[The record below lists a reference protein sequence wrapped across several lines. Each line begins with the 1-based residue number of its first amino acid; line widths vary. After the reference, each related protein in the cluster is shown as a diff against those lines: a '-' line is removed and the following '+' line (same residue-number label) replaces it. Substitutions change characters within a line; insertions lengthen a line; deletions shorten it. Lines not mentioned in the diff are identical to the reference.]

1 MRIFLCLSFKI
12 LSVLLVQVQ
21 VLEKE
26 LAISSK
32 TDSHPYKEELEM
44 AVEQCF
50 FCLYA
55 YPSKKSKARY
65 LDDHSSPQV
74 HAACVSVP
82 QRATAMFLYW
92 EVWRFLKYL
101 LLVTYW

>member
-1 MRIFLCLSFKI
+1 
-12 LSVLLVQVQ
+12 
-21 VLEKE
+21 
-26 LAISSK
+26 
-32 TDSHPYKEELEM
+32 M

-74 HAACVSVP
+74 
-82 QRATAMFLYW
+82 R
-92 EVWRFLKYL
+92 L
-101 LLVTYW
+101 LITTTPFSGCC

>member
-1 MRIFLCLSFKI
+1 MDLY
-12 LSVLLVQVQ
+12 SVLASIVSVFWMQVQ

-55 YPSKKSKARY
+55 YPSKKNKARY

-74 HAACVSVP
+74 HGVCVFFDS
-82 QRATAMFLYW
+82 LGC
-92 EVWRFLKYL
+92 LH
-101 LLVTYW
+101 

>member
-1 MRIFLCLSFKI
+1 M
-12 LSVLLVQVQ
+12 QVQ
-21 VLEKE
+21 VLEQE

-74 HAACVSVP
+74 HAVCVSVCLTN
-82 QRATAMFLYW
+82 ATM
-92 EVWRFLKYL
+92 L
-101 LLVTYW
+101 LD

>member
-1 MRIFLCLSFKI
+1 MFSHLSFKS
-12 LSVLLVQVQ
+12 LSVLSVQVQ

-32 TDSHPYKEELEM
+32 MDSHPYKEELEM

-92 EVWRFLKYL
+92 EVWRFFKYL
-101 LLVTYW
+101 LLVTCW

>member
-1 MRIFLCLSFKI
+1 MRLSLKS

-32 TDSHPYKEELEM
+32 ADSHPYKEELEM

-92 EVWRFLKYL
+92 VVWRFFKYL
-101 LLVTYW
+101 NVI

>member
-1 MRIFLCLSFKI
+1 MSETEHSCSTFLLQTH
-12 LSVLLVQVQ
+12 SVLASRVSLYFLMQVQ

-32 TDSHPYKEELEM
+32 TESHPYKEELEM

-74 HAACVSVP
+74 RGVCVSVRQKKTTMLP
-82 QRATAMFLYW
+82 Y
-92 EVWRFLKYL
+92 
-101 LLVTYW
+101 

>member
-1 MRIFLCLSFKI
+1 M
-12 LSVLLVQVQ
+12 QVR

-44 AVEQCF
+44 ALEQCF

-74 HAACVSVP
+74 
-82 QRATAMFLYW
+82 
-92 EVWRFLKYL
+92 L
-101 LLVTYW
+101 LLFITIATHYNTHTSFICCSVNV

>member
-1 MRIFLCLSFKI
+1 MFSRLGFKT

-32 TDSHPYKEELEM
+32 TDAHPYKEELEM

-74 HAACVSVP
+74 PAACVSVP
-82 QRATAMFLYW
+82 QRAAAMFPYW
-92 EVWRFLKYL
+92 EAWRFFQYL

>member
-1 MRIFLCLSFKI
+1 MFWS
-12 LSVLLVQVQ
+12 QVQ

-26 LAISSK
+26 MSLSSK
-32 TDSHPYKEELEM
+32 SDSHPYKEELEM
-44 AVEQCF
+44 ALEQCF

-74 HAACVSVP
+74 LLFPPHRAFTCRAAEACRASLSV
-82 QRATAMFLYW
+82 
-92 EVWRFLKYL
+92 
-101 LLVTYW
+101 

>member
-1 MRIFLCLSFKI
+1 M
-12 LSVLLVQVQ
+12 QVR

-26 LAISSK
+26 MAISSK

-44 AVEQCF
+44 ALEQCF

-74 HAACVSVP
+74 
-82 QRATAMFLYW
+82 
-92 EVWRFLKYL
+92 
-101 LLVTYW
+101 LVLFITTVTH